1 MKNLILILASSFVTT
16 LSAQVKTTVND
27 GNFFALSTWDCFC
40 IPLNGDTLVIE
51 HTVTMTT
58 GIPYSAG
65 SITINAG
72 GQLTDDGTDK
82 DIYINGGEFYN
93 YGTLNCDG
101 FWLDSGYV
109 YNEGTMN
116 LDSLWTQDDMNNI
129 GLINT
134 FDFFND
140 ESAHFYSNNDI
151 TVNHNFANAGVF
163 NLDGAFMLI
172 DNNLSNCNIT
182 SSDAT
187 LDVNGMICVANDF
200 INCGTDTLRGTGHLY
215 IAGAST
221 NSGEVEGN
229 ITIGTPT
236 GGFTLN
242 TGNIAPSVSFVSNG
256 CELATKKIE
265 KNYKVY
271 PNPNNGIF
279 ILQDYSGVY
288 SIYSISG
295 KLIQKGNT
303 PNGAIQMEGNITP
316 GIYFIEIN
324 ANESIARI
332 KIQVL

>member
-1 MKNLILILASSFVTT
+1 MKNLILFLT
-16 LSAQVKTTVND
+16 LSLGTILTAQVKTTVND

-72 GQLTDDGTDK
+72 GQLTDGGTDK
-82 DIYINGGEFYN
+82 DIYINGGKFYN

-109 YNEGTMN
+109 YNQGTMN
-116 LDSLWTQDDMNNI
+116 LDSLWTQDDMDNS

-134 FDFFND
+134 FDFLND
-140 ESAHFYSNNDI
+140 ENAHFNSSNDI
-151 TVNHNFANAGVF
+151 NVYNNFANAGVF
-163 NLDGAFMLI
+163 NLDGAFMLV

-187 LDVNGMICVANDF
+187 LNVNGMICVANDF

-221 NSGEVEGN
+221 NSGEVDGN
-229 ITIGTPT
+229 ITIGTST
-236 GGFTLN
+236 GSFTLN

-256 CELATKKIE
+256 CELSTTKTE
-265 KNYKVY
+265 KNYSVY
-271 PNPNNGIF
+271 PNPNNGHF
-279 ILQDYSGVY
+279 ILQDYTGEY

-295 KLIQKGNT
+295 KLIQKGYT
-303 PNGAIQMEGNITP
+303 TNGAIQMEGYVTP
-316 GIYFIEIN
+316 GIYFIEIETI
-324 ANESIARI
+324 ESIARI